1 MAAQDEIA
9 ATYDYLDEFW
19 RCTFGDVPDITAA
32 LFDGDSAKSLTQA
45 QLDKHA
51 YILNALVFAPGFRVL
66 DIGCGWGGL
75 LRTVR
80 NRGGRGVG
88 WTLSPRQA
96 AACRRAGLDVTLT
109 DWKTADLAAVG
120 AVDAIASV
128 GAFEH
133 FCSET
138 EYKAGK
144 QDAIYREFFRRCAAL
159 AEGGRRLYLQT
170 MLWGA
175 AVPEPA
181 TISVHATPGS
191 DGYILGLLRYFY
203 PGSWLPSGLDQ
214 IERAASPWFSIVATR
229 NGRLDYI
236 ETMQRWGQ
244 AAARL
249 SPRQIVAVARLLPH
263 AIRDRDLRY
272 RLRSMWHSS
281 NLECFRRRLM
291 DHERI
296 TLHRTACPG
305 ASSA

>member
-1 MAAQDEIA
+1 MASQDEIA

-32 LFDGDSAKSLTQA
+32 LFDGDTAKSLTQA

-51 YILNALVFAPGFRVL
+51 YILNTLEFAPGFRVL

-75 LRTVR
+75 LRTIG

-88 WTLSPRQA
+88 WTLSPRQV

-109 DWKTADLAAVG
+109 DWKTADLVTVG
-120 AVDAIASV
+120 PFDAIACV

-133 FCSET
+133 FCSEN
-138 EYKAGK
+138 EYIAGK
-144 QDAIYREFFRRCAAL
+144 QGTIYREFFRRCAEL
-159 AEGGRRLYLQT
+159 VEGGRRLYLQT

-191 DGYILGLLRYFY
+191 DDYILGLLRYFY

-214 IERAASPWFSIVATR
+214 IECAASPWFSIVATR

-236 ETMQRWGQ
+236 ATMQRWGQ

-249 SPRQIVAVARLLPH
+249 SPRQLVAVTRVLRH
-263 AIRDRDLRY
+263 AVRDRDLRY
-272 RLRSMWHSS
+272 RLRSVRHSS

-296 TLHRTACPG
+296 TLRRTVCG
-305 ASSA
+305 AGSL